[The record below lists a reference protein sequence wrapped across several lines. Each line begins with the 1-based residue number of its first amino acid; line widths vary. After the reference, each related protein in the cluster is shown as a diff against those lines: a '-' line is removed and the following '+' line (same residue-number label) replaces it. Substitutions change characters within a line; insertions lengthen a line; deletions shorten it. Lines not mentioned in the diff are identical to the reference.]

1 MYKVF
6 TYEVKKG
13 LFGTNMEKAD
23 RAMEEFLNEQDQN
36 GWELVSLSEMN
47 TDTKTFIYK
56 MVFKKK

>member
-6 TYEVKKG
+6 TYEMKKG
-13 LFGTNMEKAD
+13 FFGTSVEKSD

-36 GWELVSLSEMN
+36 GWELISISEMN
-47 TDTKTFIYK
+47 TDTKTFVYK